1 MTGAI
6 HNAAGYYSFTNNSS
20 YRELLL
26 GGYDGGRI
34 AVRSLDN
41 PNSNNSGNVVIT
53 SVNKD
58 SLKENHFVFHS
69 TGNAWFDGDRVLCE
83 HYYSNNRNGW
93 MYCSNGVAYVWGYV
107 GFETNIYQMPVT
119 FPYPMINASYNVWGS
134 CYTNVGDVIA
144 MGADLTT
151 TGFLFVRRRSYDLK
165 YDFYIGASYFVI
177 GCWK

>member
-20 YRELLL
+20 YKELLF
-26 GGYDGGRI
+26 GGYDGSRI
-34 AVRSLDN
+34 ALRAGDA
-41 PNSNNSGNVVIT
+41 PSGSGVCVIT
-53 SVNKD
+53 AVNPTT
-58 SLKENHFVFHS
+58 KEEKHMVPHYD
-69 TGNAWFDGDRVLCE
+69 GNLWWDNNRVICE
-83 HYYSNNRNGW
+83 YYYSNNRNGW

-107 GFETNIYQMPVT
+107 GFEKNIYQMPVT

-177 GCWK
+177 GKWK